1 MRLCEQLQY
10 SDLLDKAA
18 ASDDSLERLTYV
30 ATFAISCY
38 TVAERT
44 GKPFNP
50 ILGETFE
57 YVDDKRDGFKFL
69 GEQVSHHPPIGACH
83 CENNNWKFWESQCLK
98 SKFTGNSLDCSVV
111 GSNNVLIK
119 STGEHFK
126 WEAVKTAVHNI
137 ILGTVWI
144 DHYGET
150 TILNK
155 KTLEKAVVNF
165 KPCGWFSKGWHE
177 ISGEVFDAQGI
188 ASISLVGKWNE
199 SIYAKALS
207 KYAERLKADEDSPM
221 HSPQKEP
228 GTKKEEKKQK
238 KEKKKAEQERKKEA
252 KQYRKALKKKL
263 LADEAI
269 WIHTYKPLPAEKL
282 GVKYS
287 VDWTEHTLEVIALP
301 ENMRPILPPTD
312 SRLRADRLALE
323 KGDAKTAATE
333 KFALEDKQR
342 EDRKKREKAGTE
354 WSPKWFKISKDVDGQ
369 EYYEYLGGYWEERA
383 KRIEKAS

>member
-1 MRLCEQLQY
+1 M
-10 SDLLDKAA
+10 
-18 ASDDSLERLTYV
+18 DS
-30 ATFAISCY
+30 S
-38 TVAERT
+38 
-44 GKPFNP
+44 
-50 ILGETFE
+50 
-57 YVDDKRDGFKFL
+57 FL

-137 ILGTVWI
+137 ILGTIWI

-150 TILNK
+150 TITNK
-155 KTLEKAVVNF
+155 KTSEKAVVNF

-177 ISGEVFDAQGI
+177 ISGEVFDAQGNP
-188 ASISLVGKWNE
+188 SISLVGKWNE

-252 KQYRKALKKKL
+252 KQYRKALKKK
-263 LADEAI
+263 
-269 WIHTYKPLPAEKL
+269 
-282 GVKYS
+282 
-287 VDWTEHTLEVIALP
+287 
-301 ENMRPILPPTD
+301 
-312 SRLRADRLALE
+312 
-323 KGDAKTAATE
+323 
-333 KFALEDKQR
+333 
-342 EDRKKREKAGTE
+342 
-354 WSPKWFKISKDVDGQ
+354 
-369 EYYEYLGGYWEERA
+369 
-383 KRIEKAS
+383 ASCR